1 MSDKRRSRSLI
12 VTLVFLMGIGVG
24 VGGSWAWEGFERFS
38 DYNKIT
44 SSEGSDFMYYLAAV
58 VGGAHERAQKYPE
71 NAQQATEL
79 LPQSVRDAVAERVF
93 YQKGKLIWPVRDGVP
108 QPLADGRRVVCWFW
122 NPERKHLVAAI
133 VVKEDGSLWTEI
145 LPLRSVLQTL

>member
-1 MSDKRRSRSLI
+1 MTDKQRSRWLI
-12 VTLVFLMGIGVG
+12 VTLTFLIGIGVG
-24 VGGSWAWEGFERFS
+24 VGGSWAWVGAERFLEHS
-38 DYNKIT
+38 RIT
-44 SSEGSDFMYYLAAV
+44 TSEGSDFMYYLAAV
-58 VGGAHERAQKYPE
+58 VGEYRAKTQQFP
-71 NAQQATEL
+71 NHAQQAIEL

-93 YQKGKLIWPVRDGVP
+93 YQKGKLIWSVRDGVP